1 MNKIEL
7 KKLVLDLLNKAIKQ
21 VYETDRDV
29 ITNKVS
35 ERCVCARLAFHL
47 EDIMRA
53 PEYRESFLGYF
64 VDVEY
69 DRMADAN
76 PKHIV
81 GEKRHVCDLLI
92 HSRGKIT
99 GQDNLLAL
107 EMKVHDN
114 YSNVDCDKCRL
125 KHIVQHSNE
134 TNKGY
139 VRDTLIGVFLRLQE
153 NQYKYMIFD
162 GDINNGEPSDEIQE
176 PV

>member
-1 MNKIEL
+1 MDKNEL
-7 KKLVLDLLNKAIKQ
+7 KNLVLNLLDKAIRQ
-21 VYETDRDV
+21 VYATDKDV

-47 EDIMRA
+47 ENIIRVCDNQDLFKA
-53 PEYRESFLGYF
+53 YY

-69 DRMADAN
+69 DRMVDAN

-81 GEKRHVCDLLI
+81 GGKKHVCDLLI
-92 HSRGKIT
+92 HSRGHIT
-99 GQDNLLAL
+99 EQDNLLAL

-134 TNKGY
+134 TNMGY

-153 NQYKYMIFD
+153 KQYKFMVFD
-162 GDINNGEPSDEIQE
+162 GDINNGEPLEEKVI